1 MEAAAA
7 SVAEA
12 VIAASAAIG
21 EAVLEADKVIWPV
34 AGEAA
39 VAQEM
44 VVSKARLE
52 GSQ

>member
-7 SVAEA
+7 SVAESA
-12 VIAASAAIG
+12 IAASVATG
-21 EAVLEADKVIWPV
+21 EAVPVADMVIWPV
-34 AGEAA
+34 AAEAA
-39 VAQEM
+39 AAQEV

>member
-12 VIAASAAIG
+12 VIAAWVATG
-21 EAVLEADKVIWPV
+21 EAGLVADMVIWPV
-34 AGEAA
+34 AVEAA
-39 VAQEM
+39 VAQEV

-52 GSQ
+52 DSQ